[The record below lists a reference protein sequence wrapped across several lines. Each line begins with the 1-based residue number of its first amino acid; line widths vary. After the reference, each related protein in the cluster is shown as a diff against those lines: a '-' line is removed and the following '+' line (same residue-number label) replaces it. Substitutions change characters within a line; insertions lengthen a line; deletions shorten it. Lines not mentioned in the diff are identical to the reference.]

1 MVKVSTGFA
10 TVGEGGPGDGNG
22 KESVMGTTVAT
33 LDDIFTTDISDEALE
48 NAGGIS
54 ATAQAGSSLYST
66 VQACGCTC

>member
-1 MVKVSTGFA
+1 MGNTGA
-10 TVGEGGPGDGNG
+10 IYSDV
-22 KESVMGTTVAT
+22 
-33 LDDIFTTDISDEALE
+33 FTNDISDEALE